1 MTLSRMQELESLGFE
16 WSFYSTAC
24 EDRLSE
30 LADYRKIHRHC
41 NVPQLYSENSKL
53 GRWVQKQ
60 RENYK
65 LQQKGK
71 KSHMTTFR
79 IRKLESLAFEWD
91 SLGAAWEDRLGE
103 LADYRKIQGHCNVPS
118 RYKENTKLGKWVRTQ
133 RTQCRLRLE
142 RKKSNLTAL

>member
-1 MTLSRMQELESLGFE
+1 MTTFRIRKLESLGFE
-16 WSFYSTAC
+16 WDGLGAAW
-24 EDRLSE
+24 EDRLGE
-30 LADYRKIHRHC
+30 LADYRKIQGHC
-41 NVPQLYSENSKL
+41 NVPSRYKENTKL
-53 GRWVQKQ
+53 GKWVSTQ

-79 IRKLESLAFEWD
+79 IRKLESLGFEWD
-91 SLGAAWEDRLGE
+91 GLGAAWEDRLGE

-142 RKKSNLTAL
+142 GNKSNLTAL